1 MRGMAEGQK
10 PDGETTQFIKQM
22 DGVLL
27 GWDEPAVRLREAL
40 DHDHFVLFAQPV
52 RAMDGLTPGPIAF
65 AEVLLRLREE
75 EMQDESQALPPGD
88 FLPAFRHY
96 GMVTELDRWVLRHA
110 LDALGASRGL
120 GRLSI
125 NVSGE
130 TLEDESFVPFA
141 AGALRGAAVAPS
153 ALIIELDENDAIDRR
168 AAAERFAREM
178 KSIGCGLLIDGF
190 ARRSV
195 SFEVL
200 EALQADF
207 VKVDG
212 TLVRNLRRSAQAT
225 AKLRAV
231 MRVGEATGMGVI
243 AECVED
249 ERVLAS
255 LQLLKPGYVQGFAIH
270 RPAPL
275 RELLN

>member
-1 MRGMAEGQK
+1 MGEKKQ
-10 PDGETTQFIKQM
+10 DGETTQFIKQM

-27 GWDEPAVRLREAL
+27 GWEQPEARLREAL

-52 RAMDGLTPGPIAF
+52 RAMDGQAPGLIAF
-65 AEVLLRLREE
+65 AEVLLRLREGE
-75 EMQDESQALPPGD
+75 IHEDSLTLPPGD

-96 GMVTELDRWVLRHA
+96 GMILELDRWVLRHA
-110 LDALGASRGL
+110 LATLGASRGI
-120 GRLSI
+120 GRLSL

-130 TLEDESFVPFA
+130 TLEDESFAAFA
-141 AGALRGAAVAPS
+141 AEMLRSAAVAPS

-168 AAAERFAREM
+168 AAAVRFAGEM
-178 KSIGCGLLIDGF
+178 KAIGCGLLIDGF

-200 EALQADF
+200 QALQADF

-212 TLVRNLRRSAQAT
+212 ALVRNLRRSASAT
-225 AKLRAV
+225 SKLKAV
-231 MRVGEATGMGVI
+231 LRVGKATGVGVI

-249 ERVLAS
+249 DQILGS
-255 LQLLKPGYVQGFAIH
+255 LQLLKAGYVQGYGVD
-270 RPAPL
+270 RPVPL
-275 RELLN
+275 QQLLN